1 MRYLTLP
8 PPDWSG
14 GDLLR
19 AIFYFVTRE
28 NAVEGL
34 ENSIRDVLRP
44 SHVMATNL
52 GRTALITGLKAMG
65 LERGAG
71 VILPTVICPTVIRA
85 VLKADCRPILVDVE
99 RNLHLSVRTLAS
111 CHPEQASAVIAPHL
125 YGLCAPIKEIAEWSK
140 SNGLYLVDDAAQAVG
155 ISVDGKYLGN
165 FGDIGILSFGPHK
178 NLGAPRGGALISDN
192 KKIVTKAKE
201 NDLPQERFH
210 EAVRR
215 IVSGLVK
222 FHFRPYFLKIDN
234 KFNFR
239 KNRIRNFWE
248 ISSHSQPPDETFQL
262 SNLEARLVQSVLG
275 KITSIIVRRRKTAYE
290 IWKMLKEFDKF
301 EFIGSN
307 DSPYVKIPIRL
318 HGDLKAEEAVS
329 FFRSMQIEAQRIY
342 RPLHL
347 NKDYEDYASQPLPI
361 AEENWERVFLIP
373 NPVTDCRFGLKR
385 LSEAFKEF
393 SAKFS

>member
-19 AIFYFVTRE
+19 ALFYFVTRE

-34 ENSIRDVLRP
+34 EGSIRDVLRP
-44 SHVMATNL
+44 SHVMVTNQ
-52 GRTALITGLKAMG
+52 GRTALTAGLKAMG
-65 LERGAG
+65 LEKGAG

-85 VLKADCRPILVDVE
+85 VLKANCRPILVDVE
-99 RNLHLSVRTLAS
+99 QNLHLSVRTLAS
-111 CHPEQASAVIAPHL
+111 YHPEHAKAVVAPHL

-155 ISVDGKYLGN
+155 IPVDGKYLGN
-165 FGDIGILSFGPHK
+165 FGNIGILSFGPHK

-192 KKIVTKAKE
+192 EKIIAKAKE
-201 NDLPQERFH
+201 NDLLQERFH

-215 IVSGLVK
+215 IVSGLIK

-234 KFNFR
+234 KFNLR
-239 KNRIRNFWE
+239 NRMAK
-248 ISSHSQPPDETFQL
+248 SSSKSSNYHQLPDENFQL

-275 KITSIIVRRRKTAYE
+275 KMTSIIVRRRKTAYE
-290 IWKMLKEFDKF
+290 IWEILKEFDKF
-301 EFIGSN
+301 EFVGSN
-307 DSPYVKIPIRL
+307 NSPYVKIPIRL
-318 HGDLKAEEAVS
+318 RGDLRAEKAVS
-329 FFRSMQIEAQRIY
+329 FFRSMQIEAERIY
-342 RPLHL
+342 CPLHL
-347 NKDYEDYASQPLPI
+347 NKGYEAYASQLLPI

-373 NPVTDCRFGLKR
+373 NPVTDCRFGQNR
-385 LSEAFKEF
+385 LAEAFKEF